1 MNRADLGAL
10 ALLGTRLAKAPEDP
24 RLRWFKAA
32 RPDQRMPAVDNT
44 WRVLLMTGG
53 RGSGKTRAGAQ
64 NLAELIQAD
73 TDGEGE
79 YGIVAPTYA
88 DAWTKC
94 VEGES
99 GLLRALGTSMSQI
112 KDHRSKTVRSAWRT
126 YGQVVMH
133 NGVVVYIDSAAE
145 GGLRIQG
152 RNLKAAWCDEIGLW
166 DKWDTTWN
174 ESLRYAVRMGSS
186 VIIATATPKASRPAA
201 ALMRSLL
208 RNEEAHGGVVVRRLR
223 TWDNK
228 DNLSDAFFRAVI
240 GANKGTRL
248 ERQEL
253 EGELL
258 DDVPNALWLRS
269 QLEQIQVPPV
279 GGEGGIPFLH
289 KAVIGVDPSDGNE
302 TSDEQAYTIAGVG
315 GPLMD
320 TVYVAKN
327 WGAQEPPAAFAR
339 RVILEAVQWHA
350 KIVVEKNHGGE
361 WLRTTFAQVM
371 KELVRDKKV
380 PDGKQP
386 RVEVIWASQ
395 AKRTRAEPVSA
406 MYERGV
412 VRHCKMVERD
422 ADGRAYPVAMVELED
437 QMCIAVG
444 ELITTARGDVPVE
457 QVRAGDYALTRAGW
471 QRVYR
476 AGLTGLKPTVTI
488 ETGNGSVTCT
498 DDHPVYVSGLGFTR
512 ADEVQIGDTLVSC
525 RASLSGRL
533 SISTASAITWTTMA
547 ITRPA
552 AAGAAACSTGTSGRP
567 STGRSLPAG
576 TSTTGSAGVTA
587 TSRATSQPCQPET
600 TTARTWPR
608 TGRAVLSLS
617 RPLSAAPSARKS
629 GGAGDCASTPAPSAA
644 GSTSPGRTS
653 RPATALASAATRQ
666 WAAVVRSV
674 RASGARLVYDLSVE
688 GQPEFFAGGL
698 LVHNC
703 TFTGA
708 QGERSPDRLD
718 SLVWAVTPFLNDS
731 LGPAQQAV
739 PRRWAFAD
747 ELDELVPS
755 VSGSSGLGPG
765 ARRKLASAHGGM
777 LSNADPAWTL
787 EEFAP
792 KDDRTPEDASPR
804 AAVHGWR

>member
-1 MNRADLGAL
+1 VNRADLGAL

-228 DNLSDAFFRAVI
+228 ANLSDAFFRAVI

-315 GPLMD
+315 GPLLD
-320 TVYVAKN
+320 TIYVAKN

-371 KELVRDKKV
+371 KELVRDGKV
-380 PDGKQP
+380 EPGKQP

-422 ADGRAYPVAMVELED
+422 ADGLAYPVAMVELED
-437 QMCIAVG
+437 QMC
-444 ELITTARGDVPVE
+444 
-457 QVRAGDYALTRAGW
+457 
-471 QRVYR
+471 
-476 AGLTGLKPTVTI
+476 
-488 ETGNGSVTCT
+488 
-498 DDHPVYVSGLGFTR
+498 
-512 ADEVQIGDTLVSC
+512 
-525 RASLSGRL
+525 
-533 SISTASAITWTTMA
+533 
-547 ITRPA
+547 
-552 AAGAAACSTGTSGRP
+552 
-567 STGRSLPAG
+567 
-576 TSTTGSAGVTA
+576 
-587 TSRATSQPCQPET
+587 
-600 TTARTWPR
+600 
-608 TGRAVLSLS
+608 
-617 RPLSAAPSARKS
+617 
-629 GGAGDCASTPAPSAA
+629 
-644 GSTSPGRTS
+644 
-653 RPATALASAATRQ
+653 
-666 WAAVVRSV
+666 
-674 RASGARLVYDLSVE
+674 
-688 GQPEFFAGGL
+688 
-698 LVHNC
+698 

-708 QGERSPDRLD
+708 AGERSPDRLD
-718 SLVWAVTPFLNDS
+718 SMVWAVTPFLNDS

-747 ELDELVPS
+747 ELDELVPA
-755 VSGSSGLGPG
+755 VSSASGLGPS
-765 ARRKLASAHGGM
+765 ARRKLASAHGGT
-777 LSNADPAWTL
+777 LSNVDPAWTL
-787 EEFAP
+787 DEFAP
-792 KDDRTPEDASPR
+792 KDDDRPPEEISPR
-804 AAVHGWR
+804 AAVRDWR